1 VVAHRDRSGTSRL
14 RVAPWLP
21 SADSTDPHGPIEGAG
36 GSGPRRSALVPG
48 QPDVV
53 GRPRVDVTADPS
65 AEPPDHPAEPAGL
78 LRPIRLDGIGRR
90 RGRWWFVLVPAAVV
104 VLVVAVALQFKGRQ
118 TPERPPLPQMSPQ
131 VVLPELT
138 PPASAGAA
146 SDGAN
151 GSAAPSGTRRTTT
164 GPAGA
169 GTATGAGPPGG
180 GGAGP
185 TPPAATA
192 AAVQPGSI
200 VGPDGRCLE
209 STGSGGFSA
218 VQLAGCANVSRQRWS
233 AQGDG
238 TVRNS
243 GSCLDVLFNGRGNGT
258 PVVLN
263 RCDGTDSQE
272 WRISGSGWRNPR
284 SNRCLTASGGRLTIN
299 DCTGASNQRFSL
311 T

>member
-1 VVAHRDRSGTSRL
+1 VVAHRDSSGASRL

-21 SADSTDPHGPIEGAG
+21 SADSPDPHGA
-36 GSGPRRSALVPG
+36 RPG
-48 QPDVV
+48 QATDDID
-53 GRPRVDVTADPS
+53 RPRVDVTADPS
-65 AEPPDHPAEPAGL
+65 AVAPDGPAESTGL
-78 LRPIRLDGIGRR
+78 LRPIRLDRAGRR
-90 RGRWWFVLVPAAVV
+90 RGGWWFVLVPAAVL
-104 VLVVAVALQFKGRQ
+104 VLVVAVGLQLKGRK

-138 PPASAGAA
+138 PPPSAGAA
-146 SDGAN
+146 SDGPS
-151 GSAAPSGTRRTTT
+151 GSAAPSGTRRATA

-169 GTATGAGPPGG
+169 GTPAGAGQPGG
-180 GGAGP
+180 GGPGT
-185 TPPAATA
+185 TPPVATA
-192 AAVQPGSI
+192 AAVQPGSV

-209 STGSGGFSA
+209 STGSGRFSSL
-218 VQLAGCANVSRQRWS
+218 QLAGCANVSRQRWS
-233 AQGDG
+233 APGDG

-243 GSCLDVLFNGRGNGT
+243 GSCLDVLFNGRSNGT

-272 WRISGSGWRNPR
+272 WRISASGWRNPR

-299 DCTGASNQRFSL
+299 DCTGASSQRFSL